1 MVSSRRVRLATRGS
15 ELALVQARRVG
26 ELLRRLDA
34 DLEVE
39 LVVVE
44 TTGDRR
50 GDVPL
55 GSFAGQGV
63 FVVEVERAVL
73 DGRADVAVHSA
84 KDLPSTDPA
93 AGLVLA
99 CVPDRSD
106 PRDVLV
112 GRSLED
118 LAPGA
123 TVATGAPRRRAQLAH
138 VRPDLHFSELR
149 GNIATRL
156 GKVPDG
162 GAVVV
167 ALAALRRLGLEH
179 RADEVLP
186 VSVVLPQVGQGALA
200 LRCREDD
207 AELRE
212 LLGRIDLTGPHRCVL
227 AERAFLARL
236 GGGCD
241 APVAALATTSG
252 SGDPGGPV
260 TLDALVASIDGG
272 SVRRRRSVGEDPI
285 ALGTAVAEEILA
297 LDGGAPVVRDGP
309 GVSRTAPPDVDAP

>member
-1 MVSSRRVRLATRGS
+1 VVTTRPVRLATRGS
-15 ELALVQARRVG
+15 DLAVHQARLVG
-26 ELLRRLDA
+26 DLLQRADA
-34 DLEVE
+34 NLAVE

-50 GDVPL
+50 LDVPL
-55 GSFAGQGV
+55 GAFAGQGV

-84 KDLPSTDPA
+84 KDLPSGDLA

-99 CVPDRSD
+99 SVPDRAD

-112 GRSLED
+112 GRSLGE

-138 VRPDLHFSELR
+138 ARPDLHFSELR

-162 GAVVV
+162 GAIVV
-167 ALAALRRLGLEH
+167 ALAALRRLGLES
-179 RADEVLP
+179 RVDEVLP
-186 VSVVLPQVGQGALA
+186 VSVMLPQVGQGALA
-200 LRCREDD
+200 LRCREGD
-207 AELRE
+207 AELRD
-212 LLGRIDLTGPHRCVL
+212 LLGRIDLPGPHRCIL

-241 APVAALATTSG
+241 APVAAYATTSSSDG
-252 SGDPGGPV
+252 SNGPV
-260 TLDALVASIDGG
+260 TLDALVASADGR
-272 SVRRRRSVGEDPI
+272 SVLRRCSVGEDPVE
-285 ALGTAVAEEILA
+285 LGTAVAEEILG
-297 LDGGAPVVRDGP
+297 LDGAALVVGDRAAVIPPVATGP
-309 GVSRTAPPDVDAP
+309 DAS